1 MAKQPRI
8 GGSFAPPIDEAL
20 LAQYQ
25 QLAAAADPQHE
36 QAAEALRVLLNC
48 FCQWWEQPE
57 SGPDGSR
64 PHPSGRGTI
73 VPLDEPIAQALYQ
86 HIPWR
91 EELDM
96 YAALFER
103 IDAHKHAALRN
114 AAFHLLWYA
123 RELDLDREPI
133 TADKV

>member
-1 MAKQPRI
+1 MAKTRDRI

-20 LAQYQ
+20 LDQYAQLVATAPEQ
-25 QLAAAADPQHE
+25 IAD
-36 QAAEALRVLLNC
+36 ALRALLNC
-48 FCQWWEQPE
+48 FRQWWEQPE

-73 VPLDEPIAQALYQ
+73 VPLDEPIASALYD

-103 IDAHKHAALRN
+103 IDAVKHAALRN
-114 AAFHLLWYA
+114 ACFHLLWYA